1 MRRLLAF
8 VGGITIVGL
17 GAAAPP
23 FTGQSTLRNAQVQVH
38 CSEGTSPAFV
48 TPVRVEISVGDSVE
62 WRMAG
67 NVASDSLQITLKN
80 DDQDWP
86 FAGTPPRGGT
96 SANANDARTPG
107 TYAYNVRLLCRVAGG
122 GTREEIIDPDI
133 IIGE

>member
-1 MRRLLAF
+1 MRRVLAF
-8 VGGITIVGL
+8 LGGATIVGIV
-17 GAAAPP
+17 AAALP
-23 FTGQSTLRNAQVQVH
+23 FSGRGALRTAQVSVH
-38 CSEGTSPAFV
+38 CSAGPTAAFV

-80 DDQDWP
+80 DDLDWP
-86 FAGTPPRGGT
+86 FTGTPPRGGN
-96 SANANDARTPG
+96 SARADDARTPG
-107 TYAYNVRLLCRVAGG
+107 TYGYNVRLLCRVAGG

>member
-1 MRRLLAF
+1 MRRALAF
-8 VGGITIVGL
+8 LG
-17 GAAAPP
+17 GAAIVSIAAAATPSP
-23 FTGQSTLRNAQVQVH
+23 RTTLRTAQVQVH
-38 CSEGTSPAFV
+38 CAAGQNPAFV

-80 DDQDWP
+80 DDLDWP
-86 FAGTPPRGGT
+86 FTGTPPRGGN
-96 SANANDARTPG
+96 AARANDARTPG
-107 TYAYNVRLLCRVAGG
+107 TYSYNVRLLCRVAGG